1 MSTGLLY
8 GFVTLIVIIDPIGT
22 ATLFAGLTHDWT
34 AGERRASAKRA
45 VLVAG
50 ILMLIFGFGGEAL
63 LRALGISLAALRV
76 AGGILLFLL
85 ATEMVLVKP
94 SGVRGITGSE
104 RDEATHRDDIA
115 VFPLAFPLIAGPGAM
130 TSMVLLMGN
139 AHTAT
144 DIGGLVAAV
153 VAALAITLGALF
165 AATRLVAVL
174 GVTGTNVIGRV
185 FGVVL
190 AALAVQFVIDGIY
203 AWWPNR

>member
-1 MSTGLLY
+1 MSTGLFY

-22 ATLFAGLTHDWT
+22 ATLFAGLTHGWT
-34 AGERRASAKRA
+34 ATERRDSAIRA
-45 VLVAG
+45 VVVAG
-50 ILMLIFGFGGEAL
+50 VLMLIFGFGGEAL

-104 RDEATHRDDIA
+104 RDEATRRDDIA

-139 AHTAT
+139 AHTTA
-144 DIGGLVAAV
+144 DVGGVVVAV
-153 VAALAITLGALF
+153 VAVLGITLAALF

-185 FGVVL
+185 LGIVL
-190 AALAVQFVIDGIY
+190 AALAVQFVIDGIHT
-203 AWWPNR
+203 WWPNQ